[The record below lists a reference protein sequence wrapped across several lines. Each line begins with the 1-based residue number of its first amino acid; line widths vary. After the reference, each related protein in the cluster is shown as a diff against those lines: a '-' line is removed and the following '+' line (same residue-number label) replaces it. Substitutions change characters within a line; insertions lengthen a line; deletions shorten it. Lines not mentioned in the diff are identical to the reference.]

1 MHSYHRKTI
10 DTVEEWLSSNEEE
23 IEDDN
28 LDEDLKQYLRSTNY
42 LVQGTTLLYGDE
54 TICQEEK

>member
-1 MHSYHRKTI
+1 MHSYHRHSI
-10 DTVEEWLSSNEEE
+10 STVEEWLSLEEE
-23 IEDDN
+23 LDDDN
-28 LDEDLKQYLRSTNY
+28 PDEDLEQYLRSTNY